1 MDEFQ
6 SEGFESEEF
15 SAASGFDVAPSV
27 DEGFPQSAVAIETD
41 PFGVPS
47 ESDAAHLG
55 ETSMTPQSLP
65 EHQPAEHQPETLAP
79 TTDAFSMPEYQPET
93 SAPTTDAFSLPEPMA
108 LSGAILDKEAE
119 FNEAWESRLAEA
131 AAQEAA
137 AKQALKEEAE
147 KYLDLYHD
155 ERTDSKQ
162 AKMETNRKQEVELSA
177 DKDRALEEARKD
189 DISQWRRAYDLID
202 VDVATGSSAERMR
215 KLLVSLKVKG
225 LK

>member
-15 SAASGFDVAPSV
+15 SASSGFNVAPSV
-27 DEGFPQSAVAIETD
+27 DEGFSQSAVAIETD
-41 PFGVPS
+41 PFGAPS
-47 ESDAAHLG
+47 ESDAAPLG

-65 EHQPAEHQPETLAP
+65 EHQPETLAP
-79 TTDAFSMPEYQPET
+79 TTDAFSMPEFQPET
-93 SAPTTDAFSLPEPMA
+93 SAPTTDAFSLPEPTA
-108 LSGAILDKEAE
+108 LCGAILDKEAE

-177 DKDRALEEARKD
+177 EKDRALEEARKD

-202 VDVATGSSAERMR
+202 VDAATGSSAERMR
-215 KLLVSLKVKG
+215 TLLVSLKVKG